1 MDKLREK
8 VRKLLK
14 EGKVA
19 GYVGYIM
26 KDSHPL
32 PHLSGAV
39 AASIIDEKDMNRT
52 AACLVQKRGDCLPDH
67 VCFVSGGDDYGDLL
81 RGLGWADRWRKH
93 LAGTPEASPGEQE
106 IEPDH
111 DAE

>member
-32 PHLSGAV
+32 PHFFTKETRQTVDLAQCIGGLRATIHRI
-39 AASIIDEKDMNRT
+39 AKDCQRVT
-52 AACLVQKRGDCLPDH
+52 TIPRYHSAR
-67 VCFVSGGDDYGDLL
+67 
-81 RGLGWADRWRKH
+81 
-93 LAGTPEASPGEQE
+93 E
-106 IEPDH
+106 
-111 DAE
+111 